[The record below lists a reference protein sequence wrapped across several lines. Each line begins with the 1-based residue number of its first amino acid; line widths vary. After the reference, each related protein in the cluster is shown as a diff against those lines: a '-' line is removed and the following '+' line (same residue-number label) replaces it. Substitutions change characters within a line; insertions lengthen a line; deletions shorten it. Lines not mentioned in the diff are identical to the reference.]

1 MLSPLKSY
9 MAVTTQAIVLKSSP
23 FDENGRIMT
32 LLSEQLGICNALI
45 RAIPPN
51 RIDWVHASSPFFE
64 GIYTLKKGRTDLY
77 TFVDCSVTSYHQGLR
92 TDYLKMKCGLDMLKA
107 IHHFQI
113 PQQPAPALYKLVSC
127 FIKEL
132 SLSPNP
138 LLLVIAFH
146 FKLLRYEGIFN
157 ARYFCEGHPW
167 DPVMI
172 EKIATSLKFEEI
184 YQAGSCLPEVEAV
197 HQQLKHFIETLK

>member
-1 MLSPLKSY
+1 

-23 FDENGRIMT
+23 FDESGRIIT
-32 LLSEQLGICNALI
+32 LLSEQLGICTAVI
-45 RAIPPN
+45 RAIPSN

-64 GIYTLKKGRTDLY
+64 GIYTLKKGRSDLY
-77 TFVDCSVTSYHQGLR
+77 TFVDCSVHSYHQGLR
-92 TDYLKMKCGLDMLKA
+92 TDYLKMKCGLEMLKS
-107 IHHFQI
+107 ISHFQI
-113 PQQPAPALYKLVSC
+113 PQQPAPALYLLVSC

-132 SLSPNP
+132 SLSPHP

-157 ARYFCEGHPW
+157 ARYFCEGNAW
-167 DPVMI
+167 DPATI

-184 YQAGSCLPEVEAV
+184 YQAGSCLLEVEAV
-197 HQQLKHFIETLK
+197 HQHLKLFMENLR